1 MNSFSAIPLRNCD
14 PKTEFDCGGG
24 MCIPNSKVCDK
35 KMDCPGAQDEPVAR
49 CGVDECKLK
58 NGGCEHL
65 CVNTPAGF
73 YCECKTG

>member
-1 MNSFSAIPLRNCD
+1 
-14 PKTEFDCGGG
+14 